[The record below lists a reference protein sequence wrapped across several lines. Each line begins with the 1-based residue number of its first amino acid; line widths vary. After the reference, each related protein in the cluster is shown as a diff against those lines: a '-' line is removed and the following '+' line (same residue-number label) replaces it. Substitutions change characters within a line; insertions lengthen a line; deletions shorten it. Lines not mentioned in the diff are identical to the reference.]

1 MLGLL
6 LGLALLVAAVF
17 WFQRQGHGQSGH
29 SQNRHGQSG
38 HRGYN
43 KHGGHGGCH

>member
-17 WFQRQGHGQSGH
+17 WFQRRGHG
-29 SQNRHGQSG
+29 
-38 HRGYN
+38 
-43 KHGGHGGCH
+43 HGGHGGGHSQSRHGEHSKHSGRGGCH